1 MQLEHILMICK
12 RTCKV
17 FFCLKCSIFFL
28 LLPIAISC
36 GDPGTPPFA
45 LMSGQKFTNRAV
57 VHYSCSQGRT
67 LVGNATRQCLE
78 DGRWSGSPPYCS
90 GTHINRWQSLRARD
104 CRAAS
109 QLIFK
114 PLSEQLSLLQT

>member
-1 MQLEHILMICK
+1 MQLEPFLMICK
-12 RTCKV
+12 RILKP
-17 FFCLKCSIFFL
+17 FFYLKCFILFL
-28 LLPIAISC
+28 LPPTAISC

-90 GTHINRWQSLRARD
+90 GTHIGRWQSLRARD
-104 CRAAS
+104 CRPAS

-114 PLSEQLSLLQT
+114 PLSQQLSLLQT